1 MNTIVHRSN
10 TAKSASAGAAK
21 PSIYEDVAQSDL
33 SLWKKLVQRVDDPVI
48 ARELCNFFDDN
59 PEVASRRPGAAI
71 AARVTVQRSRIN
83 YAKGR
88 RLGQQVGFAFSL
100 LGTATRLVATL
111 VVAGC
116 KALAAMR
123 PVQPVERKEP
133 VAPSAPVVRQEP
145 VAPRVVT
152 IHGVEVTHLDGSV
165 GMSHW
170 LAAHDTRAVRAQ
182 ALA

>member
-48 ARELCNFFDDN
+48 ARELVHFFDDN
-59 PEVASRRPGAAI
+59 PGLASRRPGAAI

-88 RLGQQVGFAFSL
+88 RLGQQVGIACSL
-100 LGTATRLVATL
+100 LGAAMRLVVRGA
-111 VVAGC
+111 VAGC

-133 VAPSAPVVRQEP
+133 EAFVPMS
-145 VAPRVVT
+145 T
-152 IHGVEVTHLDGSV
+152 SGLDVTHLDGDEGLRYWRAANDAFAAGAKASV
-165 GMSHW
+165 
-170 LAAHDTRAVRAQ
+170 
-182 ALA
+182 

>member
-88 RLGQQVGFAFSL
+88 RLGQQVGVAFSL

-123 PVQPVERKEP
+123 PVQPGERKEP
-133 VAPSAPVVRQEP
+133 EALVPVS
-145 VAPRVVT
+145 T
-152 IHGVEVTHLDGSV
+152 SGMDVTHLDGDEALRYWRAANDAFAV
-165 GMSHW
+165 GAKAS
-170 LAAHDTRAVRAQ
+170 A
-182 ALA
+182 